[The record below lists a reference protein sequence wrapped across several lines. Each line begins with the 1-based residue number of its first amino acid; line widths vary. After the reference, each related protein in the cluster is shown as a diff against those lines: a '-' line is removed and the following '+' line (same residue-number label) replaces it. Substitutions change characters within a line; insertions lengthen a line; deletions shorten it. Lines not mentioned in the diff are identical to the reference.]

1 MKVGYCRVST
11 QEQHLDLQVKALK
24 ATGCKTIYPDKI
36 SGTTRTKAR
45 PKLKNALKEL
55 QRGDVLVVWK
65 LDRLG
70 RSLGHL
76 IEIVSDLK
84 ERGIGFASVSE
95 SIDTTTPGGKLFF
108 HMMGA
113 LAEFERDLIVERT
126 KAGMDAARQ
135 RGKHL
140 GRPKKLDH
148 AQIEHA
154 REMIDQGKSRNEV
167 ARLLSVNPSTLYRR
181 LQVQDYNYHDSMAR
195 IS

>member
-1 MKVGYCRVST
+1 MPDFAPR
-11 QEQHLDLQVKALK
+11 
-24 ATGCKTIYPDKI
+24 GC
-36 SGTTRTKAR
+36 SGWPSKGRGCPYLGPCPPAGLN
-45 PKLKNALKEL
+45 KLKK
-55 QRGDVLVVWK
+55 GDVLVVWK

-76 IEIVSDLK
+76 IEMVSCLK
-84 ERGIGFASVSE
+84 EQGVGFASVSE

-126 KAGMDAARQ
+126 KAGMDAARS
-135 RGKHL
+135 RGQHL

-167 ARLLSVNPSTLYRR
+167 ARLLSVNPPRS
-181 LQVQDYNYHDSMAR
+181 
-195 IS
+195 

>member
-11 QEQHLDLQVKALK
+11 SEQNLDLQINALKTAGCESIYKDKGISGTQRDRPQLKKALK
-24 ATGCKTIYPDKI
+24 
-36 SGTTRTKAR
+36 
-45 PKLKNALKEL
+45 KLKK
-55 QRGDVLVVWK
+55 GDVLIVWK

-76 IEIVSDLK
+76 IEMVSNLR
-84 ERGIGFASVSE
+84 EEGVGFASVSE

-108 HMMGA
+108 HVMGA

-126 KAGMDAARQ
+126 KAGMDAARS
-135 RGKHL
+135 RGQHL

-167 ARLLSVNPSTLYRR
+167 ARLLRVDPSTLYRHLNKR
-181 LQVQDYNYHDSMAR
+181 AA
-195 IS
+195 

>member
-11 QEQHLDLQVKALK
+11 QEQNLDLQVRALK
-24 ATGCKTIYPDKI
+24 AAGCEVIHRDKI
-36 SGTTRTKAR
+36 SGTTTTKSR
-45 PKLKNALKEL
+45 PKLKKALRDL
-55 QRGDVLVVWK
+55 QKGDVLVVWK

-76 IEIVSDLK
+76 IETVFDLK
-84 ERGIGFASVSE
+84 ERGVGFVSISE

-108 HMMGA
+108 HVMGA

-135 RGKHL
+135 RGQHI

-154 REMIDQGKSRNEV
+154 RALIDQGKSRNEV

-181 LQVQDYNYHDSMAR
+181 LQAQN
-195 IS
+195 